1 MLQNQAESSNKGA
14 YNLMEP
20 SFGPR
25 VVELRNKV
33 RKQIPLIHHITN
45 VVVTNFTANGT
56 LAIGA
61 SPVMAYAQEEVEEMV
76 RLADAL
82 VLNIGTLTADEV
94 EAMVLAGR
102 EANRQG
108 VPVLLDPVGAGATR
122 YRLEAAKRI
131 LDEVEITTV
140 RGNAAEVA
148 ALTGLAWESR
158 GVDSVGEHG
167 NRIQLAKNAFKMLG
181 MTVAVTG
188 PVDVVAGKSG
198 ILTVENGDPM
208 LGLVTGTGCLAT
220 GVVAAFSAVEQDAV
234 LAAAC
239 ALAYYGLAAEIAVA
253 HAKGPGSFQ
262 MAFLDE
268 LYKLSDQELKERARV
283 AVVEWRKG
291 EIGGISY

>member
-1 MLQNQAESSNKGA
+1 
-14 YNLMEP
+14 MENG
-20 SFGPR
+20 FGKR
-25 VVELRNKV
+25 VAELRNKV
-33 RKQIPLIHHITN
+33 REQVPLIQHITN

-56 LAIGA
+56 LAMGA
-61 SPVMAYAQEEVEEMV
+61 SPVMAYAHEEVEEMV
-76 RLADAL
+76 RLANAL

-102 EANRQG
+102 EANRRG
-108 VPVLLDPVGAGATR
+108 IPVLLDPVGAGTTR

-131 LDEVEITTV
+131 LEQVSITTV

-167 NRIQLAKNAFKMLG
+167 NRIQLAKDAFKMLG
-181 MTVAVTG
+181 ITVAVTG

-198 ILTVENGDPM
+198 VLTVENGVPM

-220 GVVAAFSAVEQDAV
+220 GAVAAFTAVEQDEV
-234 LAAAC
+234 LAAAS
-239 ALAYYGLAAEIAVA
+239 ALAYYGLAAEVAVA
-253 HAKGPGSFQ
+253 RAQGPGSFQ

-268 LYKLSDQELKERARV
+268 LYRLSDQELKEGVRITA
-283 AVVEWRKG
+283 VEWR
-291 EIGGISY
+291 